1 MTFNNRIKAC
11 FLISNILFQSVQI
24 RLKQIE
30 NNTLIIKNKFYYQI
44 LKNIGAQIQFGAALV
59 GNKI

>member
-44 LKNIGAQIQFGAALV
+44 LKNISGQIQFGAALV